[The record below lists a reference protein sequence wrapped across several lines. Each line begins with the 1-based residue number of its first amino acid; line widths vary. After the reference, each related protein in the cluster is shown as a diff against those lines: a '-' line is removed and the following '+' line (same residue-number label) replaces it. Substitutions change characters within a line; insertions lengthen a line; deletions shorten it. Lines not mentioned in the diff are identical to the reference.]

1 MGIASIL
8 RSASVAACVIA
19 LVGCGGGGGGGSAD
33 PTPTPTEIPPTRA
46 PSATPTQVIPPT
58 STPTTVVVLPAT
70 PTPTTAV
77 VPSTFTPTPVNLPPT
92 STPVPPTPSP
102 TWTLAPTVTPTPFTG
117 PIVSGLGLA
126 DSGGTFD
133 EPVGT
138 DASGR
143 RIFGRQQGAGFILF
157 VEGRPGSSALPVATN
172 TLSTVLDAPVGRPDL
187 QILVDRPLGD
197 GSAAVCDKS
206 IPDAGGVPGI
216 ETPGFPLEQPV
227 SDAMN
232 DLACRFR
239 VFSEPDFACTQDR
252 NGNFQYS
259 SVAST
264 VQFCTLVNDAIPFPP
279 GDTIVTVRLRDT
291 AGFVGPAAQIVVR
304 IRGN

>member
-1 MGIASIL
+1 MIA
-8 RSASVAACVIA
+8 
-19 LVGCGGGGGGGSAD
+19 
-33 PTPTPTEIPPTRA
+33 PTA
-46 PSATPTQVIPPT
+46 
-58 STPTTVVVLPAT
+58 TPTTVVAPPAT
-70 PTPTTAV
+70 ATPTTAV
-77 VPSTFTPTPVNLPPT
+77 VPPTFTPTPVVVPPT
-92 STPVPPTPSP
+92 STPVPPTVSP
-102 TWTLAPTVTPTPFTG
+102 TWTSAPTAMPTPTPTPFTG
-117 PIVSGLGLA
+117 PIVSGFGLA
-126 DSGGTFD
+126 DSAGTFD

-138 DASGR
+138 DAAGR

-157 VEGRPGSSALPVATN
+157 VEGRPGTSALPVATN

-206 IPDAGGVPGI
+206 IPKAGGVPGI